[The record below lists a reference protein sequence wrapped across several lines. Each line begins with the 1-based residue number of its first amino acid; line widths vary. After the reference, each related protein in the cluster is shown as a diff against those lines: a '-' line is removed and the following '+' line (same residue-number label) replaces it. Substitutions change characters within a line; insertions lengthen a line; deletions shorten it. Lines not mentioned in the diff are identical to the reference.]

1 MHEAALANWQLW
13 AVAGGAALVTLL
25 LRVIPLFARNRM
37 GGERIREFFDRAGY
51 GILGGI
57 VATSALRSGRNLF
70 ETQPTIGAIV
80 AVACVIAAFLIS
92 IWRGGTILPTIIGLA
107 GFVAAGLVYLR

>member
-1 MHEAALANWQLW
+1 MHDVAFAQWQLW
-13 AVAGGAALVTLL
+13 AVAAGAGFGTLL
-25 LRVIPLFARNRM
+25 LRIIPLVAREKI

-70 ETQPTIGAIV
+70 THEPTIGAIV
-80 AVACVIAAFLIS
+80 AIACVIVAFAIAV
-92 IWRGGTILPTIIGLA
+92 WRGGTILPTLIGLA
-107 GFVAAGLVYLR
+107 GFVAAGLLSQ